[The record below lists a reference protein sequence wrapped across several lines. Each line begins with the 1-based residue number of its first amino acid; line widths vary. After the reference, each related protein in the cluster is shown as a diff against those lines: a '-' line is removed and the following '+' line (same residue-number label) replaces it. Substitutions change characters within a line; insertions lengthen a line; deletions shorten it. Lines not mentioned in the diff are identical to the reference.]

1 MSQVFLNVAL
11 VLVGFSVSLPLINR
25 IPYSFLCMSAYLWG
39 SLVWV
44 VACCFLLLF
53 GAYNSTTIIIL
64 IGLIILYY
72 IFISFYQ
79 KPFPFSIKQLLFF
92 GAILVLFSG
101 ISVLTQ
107 KLNYSI
113 ATVDSASR
121 IFIGKSLVLD
131 GFTLDTR
138 VNLGSFNIYA
148 MAIQSA
154 SILLGEQYI
163 YSFQPLL
170 FLSLIGIFFSLILF
184 SHRSLQKSNGYHI
197 ALLSTLFLC
206 SGYFVVF
213 QAFYIHDHLFTSL
226 FFFICVTSFWLANQ
240 TNNHA
245 WNYFGSLAAIGLSL
259 SRVEGPVFLFVI
271 LILALIQDQSSY
283 RTRLLTYLP
292 PIFVVIAWNLAIV
305 SAASS
310 VVHALKPER
319 VLILVAAYLGLAFLV
334 VFSEWNWSK
343 KIFTHLKWLVPLGL
357 VIIFIGFFILKPSH
371 IWTNV
376 ASIASNMFHNGRW
389 GMFWYFALLLAFF
402 SILLPKIPNE
412 DFFRTNIL
420 SFFIILIDLGGFRS
434 SFRLGWSD
442 SANRMLVHIV
452 PLLVFY
458 LTMKYAYAW
467 QTTQEQIMAFIKKK
481 SFLAYLAIPLFLIG
495 VIFFFWLVKPV
506 NYASN
511 AKVIIGTDVFAEN
524 HELSVALQTNKDSDF
539 AETKNAGDFTVVI
552 DLRKEI
558 HANIIELSVESD
570 STDDSAQRMLSDIG
584 WAVSSDNSN
593 WTVIYQPPSTNMSN
607 VRLVHNSIFQYPVG
621 QVKSFRYVK
630 MTFKPGNPE
639 ERLKIKKINIWSHSP
654 DGYFPD
660 K

>member
-44 VACCFLLLF
+44 VTCCFLLVI
-53 GAYNSTTIIIL
+53 GAYNFPTIISL
-64 IGLIILYY
+64 IGLIILFF
-72 IFISFYQ
+72 IFISFHQ
-79 KPFPFSIKQLLFF
+79 KPFPLSNNQLVFF
-92 GAILVLFSG
+92 LAILVLFSG
-101 ISVLTQ
+101 VSVLIQ
-107 KLNYSI
+107 KFNYST

-154 SILLGEQYI
+154 SIFLGEQYI

-170 FLSLIGIFFSLILF
+170 YLSLIGIFFCLIF
-184 SHRSLQKSNGYHI
+184 YSHRSLQKTNGYHI

-206 SGYFVVF
+206 SGYFIVF

-226 FFFICVTSFWLANQ
+226 FFFICITSFWLANQ

-245 WNYFGSLAAIGLSL
+245 WNYFGALAAIGLSL
-259 SRVEGPVFLFVI
+259 SRVEGSVFLFVI
-271 LILALIQDQSSY
+271 LILAIIQDQSPY
-283 RTRLLTYLP
+283 RTRLLTFLP
-292 PIFVVIAWNLAIV
+292 PIFIVIAWNLAIV
-305 SAASS
+305 SEASS
-310 VVHALKPER
+310 GVHALRPER
-319 VLILVAAYLGLAFLV
+319 VLLMILAYLGLAILV
-334 VFSEWNWSK
+334 FFSEWNWIK
-343 KIFTHLKWLVPLGL
+343 KIFGYFKWMVPLGL
-357 VIIFIGFFILKPSH
+357 AIIFIGFFILKPSH

-376 ASIASNMFHNGRW
+376 ANVASNMIHDGRW

-412 DFFRTNIL
+412 GFFRTNIL

-467 QTTQEQIMAFIKKK
+467 QTTQEQIKAIIKKK
-481 SFLAYLAIPLFLIG
+481 SYFAYLAIPFFLIG
-495 VIFFFWLVKPV
+495 FISLFWLVKPV

-511 AKVIIGTDVFAEN
+511 AKVIIGADIFAEN
-524 HELSVALQTNKDSDF
+524 HELSVALQANKDSDF
-539 AETKNAGDFTVVI
+539 AETKSAGDFTVVI
-552 DLRKEI
+552 DLQKEI

-593 WTVIYQPPSTNMSN
+593 WTVIYQPPSTKMTN
-607 VRLVHNSIFQYPVG
+607 VRLVNNSIFQYPVG
-621 QVKSFRYVK
+621 QVESFRYVK
-630 MTFKPGNPE
+630 MTFKPANPE

-654 DGYFPD
+654 DGYYPD
-660 K
+660 R

>member
-1 MSQVFLNVAL
+1 MNQVLFNVAL
-11 VLVGFSVSLPLINR
+11 VVVGFSVSFPFINR

-44 VACCFLLLF
+44 VACCFLLVI
-53 GAYNSTTIIIL
+53 GAYNFPTIIIL
-64 IGLIILYY
+64 IGIIVMIC
-72 IFISFYQ
+72 IFSALRQ
-79 KPFPFSIKQLLFF
+79 KVFTFSINQLLGFI
-92 GAILVLFSG
+92 ATLALFSF
-101 ISVLTQ
+101 ISVLVIQ
-107 KLNYSI
+107 FNYSI
-113 ATVDSASR
+113 VTADSGAR
-121 IFIGKSLVLD
+121 IFVGKSLALD
-131 GFTLDTR
+131 GFSLDTR
-138 VNLGSFNIYA
+138 ITLGSINVFA

-154 SILLGEQYI
+154 SIFLGEQYI

-170 FLSLIGIFFSLILF
+170 YLSLIGIFFSLILY
-184 SHRSLQKSNGYHI
+184 SHRSLQKTYGYHI

-206 SGYFVVF
+206 SGYFMVF

-226 FFFICVTSFWLANQ
+226 FFFICITSFWLAKQ

-259 SRVEGPVFLFVI
+259 SRVEGSVFLFVI
-271 LILALIQDQSSY
+271 LILALIQDQSPY
-283 RTRLLTYLP
+283 RTRLLTFLP
-292 PIFVVIAWNLAIV
+292 PIFIVIAWNLAIV
-305 SAASS
+305 SEASS
-310 VVHALKPER
+310 GVHALRPER
-319 VLILVAAYLGLAFLV
+319 VLLMILAYLGLTTLV
-334 VFSEWNWSK
+334 LFSKWNWIK
-343 KIFTHLKWLVPLGL
+343 KIFGYFKWMVPLGL
-357 VIIFIGFFILKPSH
+357 TIIFIGFFILKPLH

-376 ASIASNMFHNGRW
+376 ANVASNMIHDGRW

-412 DFFRTNIL
+412 GFFRTNIL

-452 PLLVFY
+452 PLLVFF

-467 QTTQEQIMAFIKKK
+467 QTTQEQIKAIIKTK

-495 VIFFFWLVKPV
+495 FISLFWLVKPV

-511 AKVIIGTDVFAEN
+511 AKVIIGADVFAEDR
-524 HELSVALQTNKDSDF
+524 ELSVALQVNKDSDF
-539 AETKNAGDFTVVI
+539 AETKSAGDFTVVI
-552 DLRKEI
+552 DLQKEV

-570 STDDSAQRMLSDIG
+570 STDASAQRMLTDIG

-593 WTVIYQPPSTNMSN
+593 WTVIYQPPSTMMTN

-621 QVKSFRYVK
+621 QVESFRYVK
-630 MTFKPGNPE
+630 MTFKPANPE

-654 DGYFPD
+654 DGYYPD
-660 K
+660 